1 MLKKASKKI
10 PVVTVRGDVRVK
22 DRLHHLNRKECYA
35 VLATDAGGQP
45 YTTLIAY
52 ALAKD
57 LKGVVF
63 ATPKNTS
70 KYRNILKNSR
80 VSVLI
85 DSRFQTG
92 CDYLN
97 TESVTVIGAAHA
109 LRKGG
114 KWTASVNL
122 LKKKH
127 PQLRDFF
134 TSPTTAIIHID
145 VTHYIHVDRFQR
157 ISEWQVR
164 TAK

>member
-1 MLKKASKKI
+1 MKKCLRKI
-10 PVVTVRGDVRVK
+10 PVLTTRGDIDVK
-22 DRLHHLNRKECYA
+22 DRMHHLNKEERYA

-45 YTTLIAY
+45 YTSLIAY
-52 ALAKD
+52 ALTED

-70 KYRNILKNSR
+70 KHKNILKNPC

-97 TESVTVIGAAHA
+97 TESVTVIGAAYT
-109 LRKGG
+109 LRKGR
-114 KWTASVNL
+114 KRTASADL
-122 LKKKH
+122 LKNKH
-127 PQLRDFF
+127 PQLRDFL
-134 TSPTTAIIHID
+134 TSPTTAIIHIE
-145 VTHYIHVDRFQR
+145 VTHYIHVDSFQR

-164 TAK
+164 TPK